1 MKTLKQFSI
10 VLLSLLALAT
20 GGTTLLAQ
28 IPHGYTTAA
37 PGGNSRFKAGELS
50 ASADV
55 TSDQSAMLPYE
66 ITQILQLQKAKVG
79 DETIIAYIKKSGN
92 SYSLNTTQIIYL
104 RKQGLSD
111 AVITA
116 MLNQPRPEVPTY
128 LVQAPIVQP
137 RVTTTTPVTQNRDR
151 KIYNWQKRHAEILEY
166 NQTHQPQVVI
176 IGDSLIHYW
185 GGEPVAPFAWAQDAW
200 DNAFA
205 GVTVENLGFGYD
217 RTENALWRIENGE
230 LDGIAPKLIIIYI
243 GTNNRLIN
251 TDEEIAAGIEA
262 IYRKVH
268 EKQPEAKILLLGLLP
283 RRDENSLPRPVI
295 TERVNFLLQDRF
307 RDMLRRNHTSWLTFC
322 DFSASF
328 RKVDGSVEGTLFQDG
343 VHLNA
348 AGYEIL
354 AEKIHEQIAAL
365 LSDAQISTMKR
376 DTRWANSLGMKFVP
390 VGGTNLMFSVWDT
403 RVMDYR
409 AFANVNS
416 NVDWRWQNPGFPQ
429 GETHPVVNVSWN
441 AATAFCAWL
450 TIKEQAE
457 GMISSN
463 MIYRL
468 PTDAEWSLA
477 VGLNEPGGGIA
488 EEKDEKGN
496 NIYPWGTQWPPP
508 RGAGNYS
515 PKLHVDNYEFTSPVG
530 SFNPNEYG
538 LYDMGGNVWQWCE
551 KLYEGHGGQP
561 VLRGASWASAPRD
574 YLASWRR
581 MVRDPNFFY
590 NQSGF
595 RVVLE
600 TKKSEFQ
607 PSGIR
612 PAGG

>member
-1 MKTLKQFSI
+1 
-10 VLLSLLALAT
+10 
-20 GGTTLLAQ
+20 
-28 IPHGYTTAA
+28 
-37 PGGNSRFKAGELS
+37 
-50 ASADV
+50 
-55 TSDQSAMLPYE
+55 
-66 ITQILQLQKAKVG
+66 
-79 DETIIAYIKKSGN
+79 
-92 SYSLNTTQIIYL
+92 
-104 RKQGLSD
+104 
-111 AVITA
+111 
-116 MLNQPRPEVPTY
+116 
-128 LVQAPIVQP
+128 
-137 RVTTTTPVTQNRDR
+137 
-151 KIYNWQKRHAEILEY
+151 
-166 NQTHQPQVVI
+166 
-176 IGDSLIHYW
+176 
-185 GGEPVAPFAWAQDAW
+185 
-200 DNAFA
+200 
-205 GVTVENLGFGYD
+205 
-217 RTENALWRIENGE
+217 
-230 LDGIAPKLIIIYI
+230 
-243 GTNNRLIN
+243 
-251 TDEEIAAGIEA
+251 
-262 IYRKVH
+262 
-268 EKQPEAKILLLGLLP
+268 
-283 RRDENSLPRPVI
+283 
-295 TERVNFLLQDRF
+295 
-307 RDMLRRNHTSWLTFC
+307 
-322 DFSASF
+322 
-328 RKVDGSVEGTLFQDG
+328 
-343 VHLNA
+343 
-348 AGYEIL
+348 
-354 AEKIHEQIAAL
+354 
-365 LSDAQISTMKR
+365 MKR
-376 DTRWANSLGMKFVP
+376 DARWANSLGMKFVP
-390 VGGTNLMFSVWDT
+390 VCGTNLMFSVWDT

-600 TKKSEFQ
+600 TKESQ
-607 PSGIR
+607 
-612 PAGG
+612 